1 MLDREEVVTRRVETD
16 PVPQPVGSHD
26 EVVTRRAEPP
36 PAQVASER
44 VEAMSTD
51 PYDRRRDTAL
61 RLQQGIY
68 LVFGIVEGLIAIRFV
83 LRLLGANPAAGFASF
98 IYGVTAPFLAPFVGM
113 FGTPSFDGTVLELH
127 SIVAIVV
134 YALIAWVLA
143 KIVKLT
149 MADTRT
155 AVHTRASRVD
165 TELR

>member
-1 MLDREEVVTRRVETD
+1 MLDREEVVTRRVDAD
-16 PVPQPVGSHD
+16 PVTRPAGSYD
-26 EVVTRRAEPP
+26 EVVTRRAEPL
-36 PAQVASER
+36 AGVASER
-44 VEAMSTD
+44 VETISTD

-68 LVFGIVEGLIAIRFV
+68 LIFGIIEGLIAIRFV

-98 IYGVTAPFLAPFVGM
+98 IYGITAPFLAPFVGM
-113 FGTPSFDGTVLELH
+113 FGTPNFDGSVLELH

-134 YALIAWVLA
+134 YALLAWVLA

-149 MADTRT
+149 MGESRT
-155 AVHTRASRVD
+155 ALHTEASRVD

>member
-1 MLDREEVVTRRVETD
+1 MLDREEVVTRRVESD
-16 PVPQPVGSHD
+16 PVARPAGSHD

-36 PAQVASER
+36 AGVASER
-44 VEAMSTD
+44 VETISTD

-68 LVFGIVEGLIAIRFV
+68 LIFGIIEGLIAIRFV

-98 IYGVTAPFLAPFVGM
+98 IYGITAPFLAPFVGM
-113 FGTPSFDGTVLELH
+113 FGTPNFDGSVLELH

-134 YALIAWVLA
+134 YALLAWVLA

-149 MADTRT
+149 MGDTRT
-155 AVHTRASRVD
+155 ALHTEASRVD